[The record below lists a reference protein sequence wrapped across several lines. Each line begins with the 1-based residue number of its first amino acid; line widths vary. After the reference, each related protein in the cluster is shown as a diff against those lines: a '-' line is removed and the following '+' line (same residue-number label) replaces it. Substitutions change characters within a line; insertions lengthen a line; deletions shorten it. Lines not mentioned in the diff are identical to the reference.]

1 MRLEISRL
9 ATKMGLIKKG
19 WEAVVEEFSHHLS
32 LRWRLPNWIIKLWP
46 CSEVLS
52 DTFPMPTGHMPP
64 GWPANILNTGTLKL
78 NLLLISITAIT
89 RLPGMFDLFPLNHQG
104 PLPSL
109 HCIFLHRF
117 PFLRLWFLSQLLQP
131 FLSAPLKTSPN
142 RSLYLQALLSTCLH
156 IAVAVVQLF
165 SCSVVS
171 DCLLPCGLQ
180 HTMLPCPSPSP
191 TACSNSC
198 PSNQWCHPTIL
209 SSGIPFSSQLQSFP
223 ASESFLMSWLFAS
236 SGQVL
241 ELQLQHESFQWIFRT
256 DFL

>member
-1 MRLEISRL
+1 MRNRGMRLGITRL

-19 WEAVVEEFSHHLS
+19 WGAVVEEFSHHLF

-46 CSEVLS
+46 CSVVLS

-78 NLLLISITAIT
+78 NLLLISISA

-104 PLPSL
+104 PLPLL
-109 HCIFLHRF
+109 HCIFVHRF

-156 IAVAVVQLF
+156 IAVAVQLF
-165 SCSVVS
+165 SCSVMS
-171 DCLLPCGLQ
+171 DCSLPCGLQ
-180 HTMLPCPSPSP
+180 HTTLPCPSPSP
-191 TACSNSC
+191 AACSNFC

-209 SSGIPFSSQLQSFP
+209 SSGIPFSSHL
-223 ASESFLMSWLFAS
+223 
-236 SGQVL
+236 
-241 ELQLQHESFQWIFRT
+241 
-256 DFL
+256 

>member
-1 MRLEISRL
+1 MRLGISRL

-19 WEAVVEEFSHHLS
+19 WGAVVEEFSHHLS

-46 CSEVLS
+46 CSEILS

-64 GWPANILNTGTLKL
+64 GWPAKILNTGTLKL

-142 RSLYLQALLSTCLH
+142 RSLYLQALLSTCTNCCCC
-156 IAVAVVQLF
+156 
-165 SCSVVS
+165 CSVVPLLS
-171 DCLLPCGLQ
+171 RFRLFATLWTAAHLASLSFTISRSLLKLLPIESV
-180 HTMLPCPSPSP
+180 M
-191 TACSNSC
+191 
-198 PSNQWCHPTIL
+198 PSNHLVLWHPL
-209 SSGIPFSSQLQSFP
+209 LLP
-223 ASESFLMSWLFAS
+223 ASIFHNQNLF
-236 SGQVL
+236 
-241 ELQLQHESFQWIFRT
+241 
-256 DFL
+256 